1 MAVNAITQ
9 WINSKSDQSNVS
21 TNAELLKNSKMME
34 KDLTQILY
42 AIVPMVDAI
51 NETEYETYGKIN
63 ETLNK
68 IGYLVEFVAASTANA
83 LDELK
88 QEEKEQNEKIVGLL
102 SYEDQGAGAL
112 VTAEP
117 TTETKPLMI
126 SNESINALAEV
137 ITPAQDK
144 MTEAITNM
152 GNNVQQITNQTTEI
166 IKNERE
172 AKIDSLVKRTEK
184 PKELANPEKEKK
196 GGPDFSGFF
205 NGVKGM
211 LKKFLSPV
219 AWIAAFIAE
228 ILPWVLIFGAMF
240 IGFWKTASTKVKA
253 YAIGIFS
260 AILLSWRV
268 LTGKIFKD
276 VKLLLTFG
284 KKLWAGAVWLSKKLH
299 LYQHAV
305 KLKNLMLEK
314 ANIVKEWVLK
324 KAIALK
330 EFAINKA
337 MALKKW
343 TLETIHHAA
352 QMATTAK
359 ENAMN
364 TVVHGSRI
372 GAVVKEMA
380 MSVAEHVSKMAN
392 IIKDFAMAVI
402 RHAAQMATIAKEN
415 AMNTVVHGS
424 RIGAVLKEMAMSVL
438 EHTSKMFNIA
448 KDFVMSVIRHT
459 ADMARI
465 AYALACELGKFIKEM
480 IVTGLK
486 LIHAV
491 ALFIADMA
499 RVVFQIAM
507 AAMQYLLIA
516 AAIVAIV
523 ALVGLIIYGLIK
535 VISMIVPMIANV
547 ITTFLSA
554 AWNIIKDIAATL
566 VEFLVPVGKAVIDF
580 LMALNPV
587 YLVVKLITGIA
598 GAIKDFFSSDEKEA
612 EAEEPVSEEAA
623 SALGISA
630 DTYNNVEQQKMNLF
644 ESKMNAVLK
653 QIKDLSEVILLSAT
667 ATMVT
672 AKFFGVNPQNG
683 QAAPQGTS
691 MFAQTVATDGSTAS
705 KSIEKENEPIDYNK
719 VFEKMVQLLTD
730 IKDKKIEIKDEK
742 KSGLFNLF

>member
-1 MAVNAITQ
+1 MANAITQ
-9 WINSKSDQSNVS
+9 WINSKSDQSNVA
-21 TNAELLKNSKMME
+21 TNSEILKNSKMIE
-34 KDLTQILY
+34 QDLTQILY
-42 AIVPMVDAI
+42 AIVPMVEAL
-51 NETEYETYGKIN
+51 NETEYETSGRLN

-68 IGYLVEFVAASTANA
+68 IGYLVEFVAATTANSF
-83 LDELK
+83 DELK
-88 QEEKEQNEKIVGLL
+88 QEEQEQNEKIVGLL

-112 VTAEP
+112 ISAEP

-137 ITPAQDK
+137 ISPAQDK

-219 AWIAAFIAE
+219 AWITAFIAE
-228 ILPWVLIFGAMF
+228 ILPWVLIFGALF
-240 IGFWKTASTKVKA
+240 IGFWEKASAKVKA
-253 YAIGIFS
+253 YAIGIFA

-276 VKLLLTFG
+276 VKLLITFG
-284 KKLWAGAVWLSKKLH
+284 KKLWTGAVWLSKKLH
-299 LYQHAV
+299 LKEHAV

-314 ANIVKEWVLK
+314 AHIVKEWVLK

-343 TLETIHHAA
+343 TLDTIHHAA
-352 QMATTAK
+352 QMTTTAK
-359 ENAMN
+359 ENVMN
-364 TVVHGSRI
+364 TAVHS
-372 GAVVKEMA
+372 
-380 MSVAEHVSKMAN
+380 
-392 IIKDFAMAVI
+392 
-402 RHAAQMATIAKEN
+402 
-415 AMNTVVHGS
+415 S

-465 AYALACELGKFIKEM
+465 AYALACELAKFIKEL
-480 IVTGLK
+480 IVTGIK
-486 LIHAV
+486 LIQAI

-507 AAMQYLLIA
+507 TAAQYLLIA
-516 AAIVAIV
+516 AAVIAIV
-523 ALVGLIIYGLIK
+523 ALVGLIIFGLIK
-535 VISMIVPMIANV
+535 VISMIAPMIANV
-547 ITTFLSA
+547 ITSFLSA
-554 AWNIIKDIAATL
+554 AWEIIKNIAGTL
-566 VEFLVPVGKAVIDF
+566 VEFLAPVGKAVIDF

-587 YLVVKLITGIA
+587 YLIVKLITGIA
-598 GAIKDFFSSDEKEA
+598 GAIKDFFKSDEKEA

-623 SALGISA
+623 SALGITA
-630 DTYNNVEQQKMNLF
+630 DVYNNMEQQKMNLF
-644 ESKMNAVLK
+644 DSKMNAVLK
-653 QIKDLSEVILLSAT
+653 QIKDLGKVIMLSAA

-705 KSIEKENEPIDYNK
+705 ESVEKENTSNDYNNVLEQMIK
-719 VFEKMVQLLTD
+719 LLQE
-730 IKDKKIEIKDEK
+730 IRDKKIEVASEK
-742 KSGLFNLF
+742 KGGLFNLF

>member
-1 MAVNAITQ
+1 MANAITQ
-9 WINSKSDQSNVS
+9 WINSKSDQSNVA
-21 TNAELLKNSKMME
+21 TNSEILKNSKMIE
-34 KDLTQILY
+34 QDLTQILY
-42 AIVPMVDAI
+42 AIVPMVEAL
-51 NETEYETYGKIN
+51 NETEYETSGKIN

-68 IGYLVEFVAASTANA
+68 IGYLVEFVAATTANS

-112 VTAEP
+112 ISAEP

-137 ITPAQDK
+137 ISPAQDK

-184 PKELANPEKEKK
+184 PKEVAKPEKAKT

-219 AWIAAFIAE
+219 AWITAFIAE
-228 ILPWVLIFGAMF
+228 ILPWVLIFGALF
-240 IGFWKTASTKVKA
+240 IGFWETASAKVKA

-276 VKLLLTFG
+276 VKLLITFG
-284 KKLWAGAVWLSKKLH
+284 KKLWTGAAMLARTLH
-299 LYQHAV
+299 
-305 KLKNLMLEK
+305 
-314 ANIVKEWVLK
+314 
-324 KAIALK
+324 LK

-343 TLETIHHAA
+343 TLDTIHHAA

-359 ENAMN
+359 ENVMN
-364 TVVHGSRI
+364 TAVHS
-372 GAVVKEMA
+372 
-380 MSVAEHVSKMAN
+380 
-392 IIKDFAMAVI
+392 
-402 RHAAQMATIAKEN
+402 
-415 AMNTVVHGS
+415 S

-465 AYALACELGKFIKEM
+465 AYALACEVAKFIKEM
-480 IVTGLK
+480 IVSGIK
-486 LIHAV
+486 LIQAI

-507 AAMQYLLIA
+507 TAAQYLLIA
-516 AAIVAIV
+516 AAVIAII
-523 ALVGLIIYGLIK
+523 ALVGLIIFGLIK
-535 VISMIVPMIANV
+535 VIGLIAPMIANV
-547 ITTFLSA
+547 ITSFLSA
-554 AWNIIKDIAATL
+554 AWEIIKNIAGTL
-566 VEFLVPVGKAVIDF
+566 VEFLAPVGKAVIDF
-580 LMALNPV
+580 LLALNPV
-587 YLVVKLITGIA
+587 YLIVKLITGIA
-598 GAIKDFFSSDEKEA
+598 GAIKDFFKSDKKEA

-623 SALGISA
+623 SALGVTA
-630 DTYNNVEQQKMNLF
+630 DAYNNMEQQKMNLF
-644 ESKMNAVLK
+644 DSKMNAVLK
-653 QIKDLSEVILLSAT
+653 QIKDLGKVIMLSAA

-705 KSIEKENEPIDYNK
+705 ESVEKENAPIDYNK
-719 VFEKMVQLLTD
+719 VFEQMIKLLGE
-730 IKDKKIEIKDEK
+730 IRDKKIEVASEK
-742 KSGLFNLF
+742 KGGLFNLF

>member
-1 MAVNAITQ
+1 MANAITQ
-9 WINSKSDQSNVS
+9 WINSKSDQSNVA
-21 TNAELLKNSKMME
+21 TNSEILKNSKMIE
-34 KDLTQILY
+34 QDLTQILY

-51 NETEYETYGKIN
+51 NETEYETSGKIN

-68 IGYLVEFVAASTANA
+68 IGYLVEFVAATTANS

-88 QEEKEQNEKIVGLL
+88 QEEQEQNEKIVGLL
-102 SYEDQGAGAL
+102 SYEDQGARAL

-172 AKIDSLVKRTEK
+172 SKIDSLVKRSEK
-184 PKELANPEKEKK
+184 PKEVAKPEKAKA

-253 YAIGIFS
+253 YAIGIFA

-284 KKLWAGAVWLSKKLH
+284 KKLWTVAAMLVRTLH
-299 LYQHAV
+299 
-305 KLKNLMLEK
+305 
-314 ANIVKEWVLK
+314 
-324 KAIALK
+324 LK

-343 TLETIHHAA
+343 TLDTIHHAA

-359 ENAMN
+359 ENVMN
-364 TVVHGSRI
+364 TAVHS
-372 GAVVKEMA
+372 
-380 MSVAEHVSKMAN
+380 
-392 IIKDFAMAVI
+392 
-402 RHAAQMATIAKEN
+402 
-415 AMNTVVHGS
+415 S

-465 AYALACELGKFIKEM
+465 AYALACELAKFIKDM
-480 IVTGLK
+480 FVTGFK
-486 LIHAV
+486 LVKAI

-507 AAMQYLLIA
+507 TAAQYLLIA
-516 AAIVAIV
+516 AAVIAIV
-523 ALVGLIIYGLIK
+523 ALVGLIIFGLIK

-547 ITTFLSA
+547 ITSFLSA
-554 AWNIIKDIAATL
+554 AWEIIKNIAGTL
-566 VEFLVPVGKAVIDF
+566 VEFLAPVGKAVIDF
-580 LMALNPV
+580 LLALNPV
-587 YLVVKLITGIA
+587 YLIVKLITGIA
-598 GAIKDFFSSDEKEA
+598 GAIKDFFSSDEKEV

-623 SALGISA
+623 SALGITA
-630 DTYNNVEQQKMNLF
+630 DVYNNMEQQKMNLF
-644 ESKMNAVLK
+644 DSKMNAVLK
-653 QIKDLSEVILLSAT
+653 QIKDLGKVIMLSAA

-705 KSIEKENEPIDYNK
+705 ESVEKENTSNDYNNVLEQMIK
-719 VFEKMVQLLTD
+719 LLQE
-730 IKDKKIEIKDEK
+730 IRDKKIEVASEK
-742 KSGLFNLF
+742 KGGLFNLF

>member
-1 MAVNAITQ
+1 MANAITQ
-9 WINSKSDQSNVS
+9 WINSKSDQSNVA
-21 TNAELLKNSKMME
+21 TNSEILKNSKMIE
-34 KDLTQILY
+34 QDLTKILY
-42 AIVPMVDAI
+42 AIVPMVEAL
-51 NETEYETYGKIN
+51 NETEYETSGRLN

-219 AWIAAFIAE
+219 AWITAFIAE

-253 YAIGIFS
+253 YAIGIFTS
-260 AILLSWRV
+260 ILLSWRV

-276 VKLLLTFG
+276 VKLLITFG
-284 KKLWAGAVWLSKKLH
+284 KKLWTGAAMLARTLH
-299 LYQHAV
+299 L
-305 KLKNLMLEK
+305 
-314 ANIVKEWVLK
+314 KEY
-324 KAIALK
+324 A
-330 EFAINKA
+330 FNKA
-337 MALKKW
+337 MILKKW
-343 TLETIHHAA
+343 TLDTIHHAA

-359 ENAMN
+359 ENVMN
-364 TVVHGSRI
+364 TAVHSSRI
-372 GAVVKEMA
+372 GAVLKEMA
-380 MSVAEHVSKMAN
+380 MTVAEHVSKMAN
-392 IIKDFAMAVI
+392 IIKDFAMA
-402 RHAAQMATIAKEN
+402 
-415 AMNTVVHGS
+415 
-424 RIGAVLKEMAMSVL
+424 
-438 EHTSKMFNIA
+438 
-448 KDFVMSVIRHT
+448 VIRHT

-465 AYALACELGKFIKEM
+465 AYALACELGKFIKEL

-486 LIHAV
+486 MIHAI

-507 AAMQYLLIA
+507 TAMQYLLIA
-516 AAIVAIV
+516 AAVVAIV

-535 VISMIVPMIANV
+535 VISMIAPMIADL

-554 AWNIIKDIAATL
+554 AWEIIKNIAGTL
-566 VEFLVPVGKAVIDF
+566 VEFLAPVGKAVIDF
-580 LMALNPV
+580 LLALNPV
-587 YLVVKLITGIA
+587 YLIVKLITGIA
-598 GAIKDFFSSDEKEA
+598 GAIKDFFKSDEKEA

-630 DTYNNVEQQKMNLF
+630 DAYNNMEQQKMNLF

-653 QIKDLSEVILLSAT
+653 QIKDLGKVIMLSTA

-705 KSIEKENEPIDYNK
+705 ESVEKENTSNDYNNVLEQMIK
-719 VFEKMVQLLTD
+719 LLQE
-730 IKDKKIEIKDEK
+730 IRDKKIEVASEK
-742 KSGLFNLF
+742 KGGLFNLF

>member
-1 MAVNAITQ
+1 MANAITQ
-9 WINSKSDQSNVS
+9 WINSKSDQSNVA
-21 TNAELLKNSKMME
+21 TNSEILKNSKMIE
-34 KDLTQILY
+34 QDLTQILY
-42 AIVPMVDAI
+42 AIVPMVEAL
-51 NETEYETYGKIN
+51 NETEYETSGKIN

-68 IGYLVEFVAASTANA
+68 IGYLVEFVAATTANS

-126 SNESINALAEV
+126 SNDSINALAEV

-172 AKIDSLVKRTEK
+172 AKIDSLVKRSEK
-184 PKELANPEKEKK
+184 PKEVAKPEKAKA

-219 AWIAAFIAE
+219 AWIAAFITE

-253 YAIGIFS
+253 YAIGIFA

-276 VKLLLTFG
+276 VKLLLKFG
-284 KKLWAGAVWLSKKLH
+284 KKLWTGAAMLARTLH
-299 LYQHAV
+299 
-305 KLKNLMLEK
+305 
-314 ANIVKEWVLK
+314 
-324 KAIALK
+324 LK

-343 TLETIHHAA
+343 TLDTIHHAA

-372 GAVVKEMA
+372 GAVVKEIA
-380 MSVAEHVSKMAN
+380 MTVAEHVMKLAN
-392 IIKDFAMAVI
+392 IVKEFA
-402 RHAAQMATIAKEN
+402 
-415 AMNTVVHGS
+415 
-424 RIGAVLKEMAMSVL
+424 
-438 EHTSKMFNIA
+438 
-448 KDFVMSVIRHT
+448 MSVIRHV

-465 AYALACELGKFIKEM
+465 AYGLACELGKFIKEM

-486 LIHAV
+486 MIHAV

-507 AAMQYLLIA
+507 AAMQYLLLA
-516 AAIVAIV
+516 AAVIAIV

-535 VISMIVPMIANV
+535 VIGLIVPMIANV
-547 ITTFLSA
+547 ITSFLSA
-554 AWNIIKDIAATL
+554 AWEIIKNIAGTL
-566 VEFLVPVGKAVIDF
+566 VEFLAPVGKAVIDF

-587 YLVVKLITGIA
+587 YLIIKLITGIA
-598 GAIKDFFSSDEKEA
+598 GAIKDFFKSDEKEV

-623 SALGISA
+623 SALGVTA
-630 DTYNNVEQQKMNLF
+630 DAYNNMEQQKMNLF
-644 ESKMNAVLK
+644 DSKMNAVLK
-653 QIKDLSEVILLSAT
+653 QIKDLGKVIMLSAA

-705 KSIEKENEPIDYNK
+705 ESVEKENTSNDYNNVLEQMIK
-719 VFEKMVQLLTD
+719 LLQE
-730 IKDKKIEIKDEK
+730 IRDKKIEVASEK
-742 KSGLFNLF
+742 KGGLFNIF

>member
-1 MAVNAITQ
+1 MANAITQ
-9 WINSKSDQSNVS
+9 WINSKSDQSNVA
-21 TNAELLKNSKMME
+21 TNSEILKNSKMIE
-34 KDLTQILY
+34 QDLTQILY
-42 AIVPMVDAI
+42 AIVPMVEAL
-51 NETEYETYGKIN
+51 NETEYETSGKIN

-68 IGYLVEFVAASTANA
+68 IGYLVEFVAASTSNA

-88 QEEKEQNEKIVGLL
+88 QEEQEQNEKIVGLL

-112 VTAEP
+112 ISAEP

-137 ITPAQDK
+137 ISPAQDK

-184 PKELANPEKEKK
+184 PKEVAKPEKAKA

-219 AWIAAFIAE
+219 AWIAAFITE

-253 YAIGIFS
+253 YAIGIFA

-284 KKLWAGAVWLSKKLH
+284 KKLWTGAVWLSKKLH
-299 LYQHAV
+299 LKEHA
-305 KLKNLMLEK
+305 
-314 ANIVKEWVLK
+314 
-324 KAIALK
+324 
-330 EFAINKA
+330 FNKA

-343 TLETIHHAA
+343 TLDTIHHAA
-352 QMATTAK
+352 QMTTTAK
-359 ENAMN
+359 ENVMN
-364 TVVHGSRI
+364 TAVHGSRI

-380 MSVAEHVSKMAN
+380 MTVAEHVMKLAN
-392 IIKDFAMAVI
+392 IVKEFA
-402 RHAAQMATIAKEN
+402 
-415 AMNTVVHGS
+415 
-424 RIGAVLKEMAMSVL
+424 
-438 EHTSKMFNIA
+438 
-448 KDFVMSVIRHT
+448 MSVIRHV

-465 AYALACELGKFIKEM
+465 AYGLACELGKFIKEM

-486 LIHAV
+486 MIHAV

-507 AAMQYLLIA
+507 AAMQYLLMA
-516 AAIVAIV
+516 AAVIAIV
-523 ALVGLIIYGLIK
+523 ALVGLIIFGLIK
-535 VISMIVPMIANV
+535 VIGLIVPMIANV
-547 ITTFLSA
+547 ITSFLSA
-554 AWNIIKDIAATL
+554 AWEIIKNIAGTL
-566 VEFLVPVGKAVIDF
+566 VEFLAPVGKAVIDF
-580 LMALNPV
+580 LLALNPV
-587 YLVVKLITGIA
+587 YLIVKLITGIA
-598 GAIKDFFSSDEKEA
+598 GAIKDFFRSDKKEV

-623 SALGISA
+623 SALGVSA
-630 DTYNNVEQQKMNLF
+630 AAYNNMEQQKMNLF
-644 ESKMNAVLK
+644 DSKMNAVLK
-653 QIKDLSEVILLSAT
+653 QIKDLGKVIMLSAA

-705 KSIEKENEPIDYNK
+705 ESVEKENTSNDYNNVLEQMIK
-719 VFEKMVQLLTD
+719 LLQE
-730 IKDKKIEIKDEK
+730 IRDKKVEVASEK
-742 KSGLFNLF
+742 KGGLFNIF

>member
-1 MAVNAITQ
+1 MANAITQ
-9 WINSKSDQSNVS
+9 WINSKSDQSNVA
-21 TNAELLKNSKMME
+21 TNSEILKNSKMIE
-34 KDLTQILY
+34 QDLTQILY
-42 AIVPMVDAI
+42 AIVPMVEAL
-51 NETEYETYGKIN
+51 NETEYETSGRLN

-68 IGYLVEFVAASTANA
+68 IGYLVEFVAASTANS

-88 QEEKEQNEKIVGLL
+88 QEEQEQNEKIVGLL

-172 AKIDSLVKRTEK
+172 AKIDSLIKRTEK
-184 PKELANPEKEKK
+184 PKEVAKPEKAKA

-219 AWIAAFIAE
+219 AWITAFITE

-253 YAIGIFS
+253 YAIGIFA
-260 AILLSWRV
+260 AILLAWRV

-276 VKLLLTFG
+276 VKLLITFG
-284 KKLWAGAVWLSKKLH
+284 KKLWKGAVWLSKKLH
-299 LYQHAV
+299 LKEHAV

-314 ANIVKEWVLK
+314 AHIVKEWVLK

-343 TLETIHHAA
+343 TLDTIHHAA

-359 ENAMN
+359 ENVMN
-364 TVVHGSRI
+364 TAVHS
-372 GAVVKEMA
+372 
-380 MSVAEHVSKMAN
+380 
-392 IIKDFAMAVI
+392 
-402 RHAAQMATIAKEN
+402 
-415 AMNTVVHGS
+415 S

-465 AYALACELGKFIKEM
+465 AYALACELAKFIKEL
-480 IVTGLK
+480 IVTGIK
-486 LIHAV
+486 LIQAI

-507 AAMQYLLIA
+507 TAMQYLLIA
-516 AAIVAIV
+516 AAVIAIV

-535 VISMIVPMIANV
+535 VISMIAPMIADL

-554 AWNIIKDIAATL
+554 AWEIIKNIAGTL
-566 VEFLVPVGKAVIDF
+566 VEFLAPVGKAVIDF

-587 YLVVKLITGIA
+587 YLIIKLITGIA
-598 GAIKDFFSSDEKEA
+598 GAIKDFFKSDKKEA

-623 SALGISA
+623 SALGITA
-630 DTYNNVEQQKMNLF
+630 DVYNNIEQQKMNLF
-644 ESKMNAVLK
+644 DSKMNAVLK
-653 QIKDLSEVILLSAT
+653 QIKDLGKVIMLSAA

-705 KSIEKENEPIDYNK
+705 ESVEKENTSNDYNNVLEQMIK
-719 VFEKMVQLLTD
+719 LLQE
-730 IKDKKIEIKDEK
+730 IRDKKIEVASEK
-742 KSGLFNLF
+742 KGGLFNIF

>member
-1 MAVNAITQ
+1 MANAITQ
-9 WINSKSDQSNVS
+9 WINSKSDQSNVA
-21 TNAELLKNSKMME
+21 TNSEILKNSKMIE
-34 KDLTQILY
+34 QDLTQILY
-42 AIVPMVDAI
+42 AIVPMVETL
-51 NETEYETYGKIN
+51 NETEYETSGKIN

-126 SNESINALAEV
+126 SNDSINALAEV

-172 AKIDSLVKRTEK
+172 AKIDSLVKRSEK
-184 PKELANPEKEKK
+184 PKEVAKPEKTKA

-219 AWIAAFIAE
+219 AWIAAFITE

-253 YAIGIFS
+253 YAIGIFA

-276 VKLLLTFG
+276 VKLLLKFG
-284 KKLWAGAVWLSKKLH
+284 KKLWTGAAMLARTLH
-299 LYQHAV
+299 
-305 KLKNLMLEK
+305 
-314 ANIVKEWVLK
+314 
-324 KAIALK
+324 LK

-343 TLETIHHAA
+343 TLDTIHHAA

-359 ENAMN
+359 ENVMN
-364 TVVHGSRI
+364 TAVHS
-372 GAVVKEMA
+372 
-380 MSVAEHVSKMAN
+380 
-392 IIKDFAMAVI
+392 
-402 RHAAQMATIAKEN
+402 
-415 AMNTVVHGS
+415 S

-465 AYALACELGKFIKEM
+465 AYALACELAKFIKDM
-480 IVTGLK
+480 FVTGFK
-486 LIHAV
+486 LIKAI

-499 RVVFQIAM
+499 RIVFQIVMTHA
-507 AAMQYLLIA
+507 QYLLIA
-516 AAIVAIV
+516 AAVIAIV
-523 ALVGLIIYGLIK
+523 ALVGLIIFGLIK
-535 VISMIVPMIANV
+535 VIGLIVPMIANV
-547 ITTFLSA
+547 ITSFLSA
-554 AWNIIKDIAATL
+554 AWEIIKNIAGTL
-566 VEFLVPVGKAVIDF
+566 VEFLAPVGKAVIDF

-587 YLVVKLITGIA
+587 YLIVKLITGIA
-598 GAIKDFFSSDEKEA
+598 GAIKDFFKSDEKEV

-623 SALGISA
+623 SALGITA
-630 DTYNNVEQQKMNLF
+630 DVYNNMEQQKMNLF

-653 QIKDLSEVILLSAT
+653 QIKDLGKVIMLSAA

-705 KSIEKENEPIDYNK
+705 ESVEKENAPNDYNN
-719 VFEKMVQLLTD
+719 VLEQMVKLLGE
-730 IKDKKIEIKDEK
+730 IRDKKIEVASEK
-742 KSGLFNLF
+742 KGGLFNLF

>member
-1 MAVNAITQ
+1 MANAITQ
-9 WINSKSDQSNVS
+9 WINSKSDQSNVA
-21 TNAELLKNSKMME
+21 TNSEILKNSKMIE
-34 KDLTQILY
+34 QDLTQILY
-42 AIVPMVDAI
+42 AIVPMVEAL
-51 NETEYETYGKIN
+51 NETEYETSGKIN

-68 IGYLVEFVAASTANA
+68 IGYLVEFVAATTANS

-88 QEEKEQNEKIVGLL
+88 QEEQEQNEKIVGLL

-126 SNESINALAEV
+126 SNDSINALAEV

-172 AKIDSLVKRTEK
+172 AKIDSLVKRSEK
-184 PKELANPEKEKK
+184 PKEVAKPEKAKA

-219 AWIAAFIAE
+219 AWIAAFITE

-276 VKLLLTFG
+276 VKLLITFG
-284 KKLWAGAVWLSKKLH
+284 KKLWKGAVLLSKKLH
-299 LYQHAV
+299 LKEHAV

-314 ANIVKEWVLK
+314 AHIVKEWVLK

-343 TLETIHHAA
+343 TLDTIHHAA
-352 QMATTAK
+352 QMTTTAK
-359 ENAMN
+359 ENVMN
-364 TVVHGSRI
+364 TAVHS
-372 GAVVKEMA
+372 
-380 MSVAEHVSKMAN
+380 
-392 IIKDFAMAVI
+392 
-402 RHAAQMATIAKEN
+402 
-415 AMNTVVHGS
+415 S

-465 AYALACELGKFIKEM
+465 AYALACELAKFIKEL
-480 IVTGLK
+480 IVTGIK
-486 LIHAV
+486 LIQAI

-507 AAMQYLLIA
+507 TAAQYLLIA
-516 AAIVAIV
+516 AAVIAIV
-523 ALVGLIIYGLIK
+523 ALVGLIIFGLIK
-535 VISMIVPMIANV
+535 VISMIAPMIANV
-547 ITTFLSA
+547 ITSFLSA
-554 AWNIIKDIAATL
+554 AWEIIKNIAGTL
-566 VEFLVPVGKAVIDF
+566 VEFLAPVGKAVIDF

-587 YLVVKLITGIA
+587 YLIIKLITGIA
-598 GAIKDFFSSDEKEA
+598 GAIKDFFKSDEKEV

-623 SALGISA
+623 SALGVTA
-630 DTYNNVEQQKMNLF
+630 DAYNNMEQQKMNLF

-653 QIKDLSEVILLSAT
+653 QIKDLGKVIMLSAA

-705 KSIEKENEPIDYNK
+705 ESVEKENAPIDYNK
-719 VFEKMVQLLTD
+719 VFEQMVKLLGE
-730 IKDKKIEIKDEK
+730 IRDKKIEVASEK
-742 KSGLFNLF
+742 KGGLFNLF

>member
-1 MAVNAITQ
+1 MANAITQ
-9 WINSKSDQSNVS
+9 WINSKSDQSNVA
-21 TNAELLKNSKMME
+21 TNSEILKNSKMIE
-34 KDLTQILY
+34 QDLTQILY
-42 AIVPMVDAI
+42 AIVPMVEAL
-51 NETEYETYGKIN
+51 NETEYETSGKIN

-68 IGYLVEFVAASTANA
+68 IGYLVEFVAATTANS

-88 QEEKEQNEKIVGLL
+88 QEEQEQNEKIVGLL
-102 SYEDQGAGAL
+102 SYEDQGVGAL

-137 ITPAQDK
+137 ISPAQDK

-172 AKIDSLVKRTEK
+172 SKIDSLVKRTEK
-184 PKELANPEKEKK
+184 PKEVAKPEKAKA

-211 LKKFLSPV
+211 LKKFLSPI
-219 AWIAAFIAE
+219 AWITAFIAE

-240 IGFWKTASTKVKA
+240 IGFWETASAKVKA

-284 KKLWAGAVWLSKKLH
+284 KKLWTGAAMLARTLH
-299 LYQHAV
+299 
-305 KLKNLMLEK
+305 
-314 ANIVKEWVLK
+314 
-324 KAIALK
+324 LK

-343 TLETIHHAA
+343 TLDTIHHAA

-359 ENAMN
+359 ENVMN
-364 TVVHGSRI
+364 TAVHS
-372 GAVVKEMA
+372 
-380 MSVAEHVSKMAN
+380 
-392 IIKDFAMAVI
+392 
-402 RHAAQMATIAKEN
+402 
-415 AMNTVVHGS
+415 S

-465 AYALACELGKFIKEM
+465 AYALACELAKFIKEL
-480 IVTGLK
+480 IVTGIK
-486 LIHAV
+486 LIQAI

-507 AAMQYLLIA
+507 TAAQYLLIA
-516 AAIVAIV
+516 AAVIAIV
-523 ALVGLIIYGLIK
+523 ALVGLIIFGLIK
-535 VISMIVPMIANV
+535 VISMIAPMIANV
-547 ITTFLSA
+547 ITSFLSA
-554 AWNIIKDIAATL
+554 AWEIIKNIAGTL
-566 VEFLVPVGKAVIDF
+566 VEFLAPVGKAVIDF

-587 YLVVKLITGIA
+587 YLIIKLITGIA
-598 GAIKDFFSSDEKEA
+598 GAIKDFFKSDEKEA

-623 SALGISA
+623 SALGITA
-630 DTYNNVEQQKMNLF
+630 DVYNNMEQQKMNLF
-644 ESKMNAVLK
+644 DSKMNAVLK
-653 QIKDLSEVILLSAT
+653 QIKDLGKVIMLSAA

-705 KSIEKENEPIDYNK
+705 ESVEKENAPVDYNK
-719 VFEKMVQLLTD
+719 VFEQMIKLLGE
-730 IKDKKIEIKDEK
+730 IRDKKIEVASEK
-742 KSGLFNLF
+742 KGGLFNLF

>member
-1 MAVNAITQ
+1 MANAITQ
-9 WINSKSDQSNVS
+9 WINSKSDQSNVA
-21 TNAELLKNSKMME
+21 TNSEILKNSKMIE
-34 KDLTQILY
+34 QDLTQILY
-42 AIVPMVDAI
+42 AIVPMVEAL
-51 NETEYETYGKIN
+51 NETEYETSGKIN

-68 IGYLVEFVAASTANA
+68 IGYLVEFVAASTANS

-88 QEEKEQNEKIVGLL
+88 QEEQEQNEKIVGLL

-184 PKELANPEKEKK
+184 PKEVAKPEKAKA

-253 YAIGIFS
+253 YAIGIFA
-260 AILLSWRV
+260 AILLAWRV

-276 VKLLLTFG
+276 VKLLITFG
-284 KKLWAGAVWLSKKLH
+284 KKLWTGAAMLARTLH
-299 LYQHAV
+299 
-305 KLKNLMLEK
+305 
-314 ANIVKEWVLK
+314 
-324 KAIALK
+324 LK

-343 TLETIHHAA
+343 TLDTIHHAA

-359 ENAMN
+359 ENVMN
-364 TVVHGSRI
+364 TAVHS
-372 GAVVKEMA
+372 
-380 MSVAEHVSKMAN
+380 
-392 IIKDFAMAVI
+392 
-402 RHAAQMATIAKEN
+402 
-415 AMNTVVHGS
+415 S

-465 AYALACELGKFIKEM
+465 AYALACELAKFIKDM
-480 IVTGLK
+480 IVTGIK
-486 LIHAV
+486 LIQAI

-507 AAMQYLLIA
+507 TAAQYLLIA
-516 AAIVAIV
+516 AAVIAIV

-535 VISMIVPMIANV
+535 VISMIVPMIADL

-554 AWNIIKDIAATL
+554 AWEIIKNIAGTL
-566 VEFLVPVGKAVIDF
+566 VEFLAPVGKAVIDF

-587 YLVVKLITGIA
+587 YLIIKLITGIA
-598 GAIKDFFSSDEKEA
+598 GAIKDFFKSDEKEA

-623 SALGISA
+623 SALGITA
-630 DTYNNVEQQKMNLF
+630 DVYNNMEQQKMNLF
-644 ESKMNAVLK
+644 DSKMNAVLK
-653 QIKDLSEVILLSAT
+653 QIKDLGKVIMLSAA

-705 KSIEKENEPIDYNK
+705 ESVEKENTSNDYNNVLEQMIK
-719 VFEKMVQLLTD
+719 LLQE
-730 IKDKKIEIKDEK
+730 IRDKKVEVDTK
-742 KSGLFNLF
+742 KKKEFFNIF

>member
-1 MAVNAITQ
+1 MANAITQ
-9 WINSKSDQSNVS
+9 WINSKSDQSNVA
-21 TNAELLKNSKMME
+21 TNSEILKNSKMIE
-34 KDLTQILY
+34 QDLTQILY
-42 AIVPMVDAI
+42 AIVPMVEAL
-51 NETEYETYGKIN
+51 NETEYETSGKIN

-68 IGYLVEFVAASTANA
+68 IGYLVEFVAATTANS

-88 QEEKEQNEKIVGLL
+88 QEEQEQNEKIVGLL

-137 ITPAQDK
+137 ISPAQDK

-172 AKIDSLVKRTEK
+172 AKIDSLVKATEK
-184 PKELANPEKEKK
+184 PKEIVKPEKAKT

-211 LKKFLSPV
+211 LKKFLSPI
-219 AWIAAFIAE
+219 AWITAFIAE

-253 YAIGIFS
+253 YAIGIFA

-284 KKLWAGAVWLSKKLH
+284 KKLWTGAVWLSKKLH
-299 LYQHAV
+299 LKEHAV

-314 ANIVKEWVLK
+314 AHIVKEWVLK

-343 TLETIHHAA
+343 TLDTIHHAA
-352 QMATTAK
+352 QMTTTAK
-359 ENAMN
+359 ENVMN
-364 TVVHGSRI
+364 TAVHS
-372 GAVVKEMA
+372 
-380 MSVAEHVSKMAN
+380 
-392 IIKDFAMAVI
+392 
-402 RHAAQMATIAKEN
+402 
-415 AMNTVVHGS
+415 S

-465 AYALACELGKFIKEM
+465 AYALACELAKFIKEL
-480 IVTGLK
+480 IVTGIK
-486 LIHAV
+486 LIQAI

-507 AAMQYLLIA
+507 TAAQYLLIA
-516 AAIVAIV
+516 AAVIAIV

-535 VISMIVPMIANV
+535 VISMIAPMIADL

-554 AWNIIKDIAATL
+554 AWEIIKNIAGTL
-566 VEFLVPVGKAVIDF
+566 VEFLAPVGKAVIDF
-580 LMALNPV
+580 LLALNPV
-587 YLVVKLITGIA
+587 YLIVKLITGIA
-598 GAIKDFFSSDEKEA
+598 GAIKDFFKSDEKEA

-623 SALGISA
+623 SALGITA
-630 DTYNNVEQQKMNLF
+630 DIYNNMEQQKMNLF
-644 ESKMNAVLK
+644 DSKMNAVLK
-653 QIKDLSEVILLSAT
+653 QIKDLGKVIMLSAA

-705 KSIEKENEPIDYNK
+705 ESVEKENTSNDYNNVLEQMIK
-719 VFEKMVQLLTD
+719 LLQE
-730 IKDKKIEIKDEK
+730 IRDKKIEVASEK
-742 KSGLFNLF
+742 KSGLFNIF

>member
-1 MAVNAITQ
+1 MANAITQ
-9 WINSKSDQSNVS
+9 WINSKSDQSNVA
-21 TNAELLKNSKMME
+21 TNSEILKNSKMIE
-34 KDLTQILY
+34 QDLTQILY
-42 AIVPMVDAI
+42 AIVPMVEAL
-51 NETEYETYGKIN
+51 NETEYETSGRLN

-68 IGYLVEFVAASTANA
+68 IGYLVEFVAASTANS

-88 QEEKEQNEKIVGLL
+88 QEEQEQNEKIVGLL

-172 AKIDSLVKRTEK
+172 AKIDSLIKRTEK
-184 PKELANPEKEKK
+184 PKEVAKPEKAKA

-253 YAIGIFS
+253 YAIGIFA
-260 AILLSWRV
+260 AILLAWRV

-276 VKLLLTFG
+276 VKLLITFG
-284 KKLWAGAVWLSKKLH
+284 KKLWTGAAMLARTLH
-299 LYQHAV
+299 
-305 KLKNLMLEK
+305 
-314 ANIVKEWVLK
+314 
-324 KAIALK
+324 LK

-343 TLETIHHAA
+343 TLDTIHHAA

-359 ENAMN
+359 ENVMN
-364 TVVHGSRI
+364 TAVHS
-372 GAVVKEMA
+372 
-380 MSVAEHVSKMAN
+380 
-392 IIKDFAMAVI
+392 
-402 RHAAQMATIAKEN
+402 
-415 AMNTVVHGS
+415 S

-465 AYALACELGKFIKEM
+465 AYALACELAKFIKDM
-480 IVTGLK
+480 IVTGIK
-486 LIHAV
+486 LIQAI

-507 AAMQYLLIA
+507 TAAQYLLIA
-516 AAIVAIV
+516 AAVIAIV

-535 VISMIVPMIANV
+535 VISMIVPMIADL

-554 AWNIIKDIAATL
+554 AWEIIKNIAGTL
-566 VEFLVPVGKAVIDF
+566 VEFLAPVGKAVIDF

-587 YLVVKLITGIA
+587 YLIIKLITGIA
-598 GAIKDFFSSDEKEA
+598 GAIKDFFKSDEKEA

-623 SALGISA
+623 SALGITA
-630 DTYNNVEQQKMNLF
+630 DVYNNIEQQKMNLF
-644 ESKMNAVLK
+644 DSKMNAVLK
-653 QIKDLSEVILLSAT
+653 QIKDLGKVIMLSAA

-705 KSIEKENEPIDYNK
+705 ESVEKENTSNDYNNVLEQMIK
-719 VFEKMVQLLTD
+719 LLQE
-730 IKDKKIEIKDEK
+730 IRDKKVEVDTK
-742 KSGLFNLF
+742 KKKEFFNIF

>member
-1 MAVNAITQ
+1 MANAITQ
-9 WINSKSDQSNVS
+9 WINSKSDQSNVA
-21 TNAELLKNSKMME
+21 TNSEILKNSKMIE
-34 KDLTQILY
+34 QDLTQILY
-42 AIVPMVDAI
+42 AIVPMVEAL
-51 NETEYETYGKIN
+51 NETEYETSGKIN

-126 SNESINALAEV
+126 SNDSINALAEV

-172 AKIDSLVKRTEK
+172 AKIDSLVKRSEK
-184 PKELANPEKEKK
+184 PKEVAKPEKAKA

-219 AWIAAFIAE
+219 AWIAAFITE

-253 YAIGIFS
+253 YAIGIFA

-276 VKLLLTFG
+276 VKLLLKFG
-284 KKLWAGAVWLSKKLH
+284 KKLWTGAAMLARTLH
-299 LYQHAV
+299 LKEHA
-305 KLKNLMLEK
+305 
-314 ANIVKEWVLK
+314 
-324 KAIALK
+324 
-330 EFAINKA
+330 FNKA
-337 MALKKW
+337 MTLKKW
-343 TLETIHHAA
+343 TLDTIHHAA
-352 QMATTAK
+352 RMFTTTK
-359 ENAMN
+359 ENVMN
-364 TVVHGSRI
+364 TAVHSSRI

-380 MSVAEHVSKMAN
+380 MTVAEHVMKLAN
-392 IIKDFAMAVI
+392 IIKEFA
-402 RHAAQMATIAKEN
+402 
-415 AMNTVVHGS
+415 
-424 RIGAVLKEMAMSVL
+424 
-438 EHTSKMFNIA
+438 
-448 KDFVMSVIRHT
+448 MSVIRHV

-465 AYALACELGKFIKEM
+465 AYGLACELGKFIKEM

-486 LIHAV
+486 MIHAV

-499 RVVFQIAM
+499 RIVFQIAM
-507 AAMQYLLIA
+507 TAAQYLLIA
-516 AAIVAIV
+516 AAVIAIV

-535 VISMIVPMIANV
+535 VIGLIVPMIVNV
-547 ITTFLSA
+547 ITSFLSA
-554 AWNIIKDIAATL
+554 AWEIIKNIAGTL
-566 VEFLVPVGKAVIDF
+566 VEFLAPVGKAVIDF

-587 YLVVKLITGIA
+587 YLIIKLITGIA
-598 GAIKDFFSSDEKEA
+598 GAIKDFFKSNEKEI

-623 SALGISA
+623 SALGVTA
-630 DTYNNVEQQKMNLF
+630 DTYNNMEQQKMNLF

-653 QIKDLSEVILLSAT
+653 QIKDLGKVIMLSAA

-705 KSIEKENEPIDYNK
+705 ESVEKENTSNDYNNVLEQMIK
-719 VFEKMVQLLTD
+719 LLQE
-730 IKDKKIEIKDEK
+730 IRDKKIEVASEK
-742 KSGLFNLF
+742 KGGLFNLF

>member
-1 MAVNAITQ
+1 MANAITQ

-42 AIVPMVDAI
+42 AIVPMVEAL
-51 NETEYETYGKIN
+51 NETEYETSGKIN

-68 IGYLVEFVAASTANA
+68 IGYLVEFVAATTANS

-88 QEEKEQNEKIVGLL
+88 QEEQEQNEKIVGLL
-102 SYEDQGAGAL
+102 SYEDQGAKAL

-137 ITPAQDK
+137 ISPAQDK

-184 PKELANPEKEKK
+184 PKEVAKPEKAKT

-219 AWIAAFIAE
+219 AWITAFIAE

-284 KKLWAGAVWLSKKLH
+284 KKLWKGAVWLSNKLH
-299 LYQHAV
+299 
-305 KLKNLMLEK
+305 
-314 ANIVKEWVLK
+314 
-324 KAIALK
+324 LK

-343 TLETIHHAA
+343 TLDTIHHAA

-359 ENAMN
+359 ENVMN
-364 TVVHGSRI
+364 TAVHS
-372 GAVVKEMA
+372 
-380 MSVAEHVSKMAN
+380 
-392 IIKDFAMAVI
+392 
-402 RHAAQMATIAKEN
+402 
-415 AMNTVVHGS
+415 S

-465 AYALACELGKFIKEM
+465 AYALACELAKFIKEL
-480 IVTGLK
+480 IVTGIK
-486 LIHAV
+486 LIQAI

-507 AAMQYLLIA
+507 TAMQYLLIA
-516 AAIVAIV
+516 AAVIAIV
-523 ALVGLIIYGLIK
+523 ALVGLIIFGLIK
-535 VISMIVPMIANV
+535 VISMIAPMIANV
-547 ITTFLSA
+547 ITSFLSA
-554 AWNIIKDIAATL
+554 AWEIIKNIAGTL
-566 VEFLVPVGKAVIDF
+566 VEFLAPVGKAVIDF

-587 YLVVKLITGIA
+587 YLIIKLITGIA
-598 GAIKDFFSSDEKEA
+598 GAIKDFFKSDEKEA

-630 DTYNNVEQQKMNLF
+630 DVYNNMEQQKMNLF
-644 ESKMNAVLK
+644 DSKMNAVLK
-653 QIKDLSEVILLSAT
+653 QIKDLGKVIMLSAA

-705 KSIEKENEPIDYNK
+705 ESVEKENTSNDYNNVLEQMIK
-719 VFEKMVQLLTD
+719 LLQE
-730 IKDKKIEIKDEK
+730 IRDKKIEVASEK
-742 KSGLFNLF
+742 KGGLFNIF

>member
-1 MAVNAITQ
+1 MANAITQ
-9 WINSKSDQSNVS
+9 WINSKSDQSNVA
-21 TNAELLKNSKMME
+21 TNSEILKNSKMIE
-34 KDLTQILY
+34 QDLTQILY
-42 AIVPMVDAI
+42 AIVPMVEEL
-51 NETEYETYGKIN
+51 NETEYETSGRLN

-68 IGYLVEFVAASTANA
+68 IGYLVEFVAASTANS

-88 QEEKEQNEKIVGLL
+88 QEEQEQNEKIVGLL

-184 PKELANPEKEKK
+184 PKEVAKPEKAKA

-219 AWIAAFIAE
+219 AWITAFIAE

-253 YAIGIFS
+253 YAIGIFA
-260 AILLSWRV
+260 AILLAWRV

-276 VKLLLTFG
+276 VKLLITFG
-284 KKLWAGAVWLSKKLH
+284 KKLWTGAAMLARTLH
-299 LYQHAV
+299 
-305 KLKNLMLEK
+305 
-314 ANIVKEWVLK
+314 
-324 KAIALK
+324 LK

-343 TLETIHHAA
+343 TLDTIHHAA

-359 ENAMN
+359 ENVMN
-364 TVVHGSRI
+364 TAVHS
-372 GAVVKEMA
+372 
-380 MSVAEHVSKMAN
+380 
-392 IIKDFAMAVI
+392 
-402 RHAAQMATIAKEN
+402 
-415 AMNTVVHGS
+415 S

-465 AYALACELGKFIKEM
+465 AYALACELAKFIKDM
-480 IVTGLK
+480 IVTGIK
-486 LIHAV
+486 LIQAI

-507 AAMQYLLIA
+507 TAAQYLLIA
-516 AAIVAIV
+516 AAVIAIV

-535 VISMIVPMIANV
+535 VISMIVPMIADL

-554 AWNIIKDIAATL
+554 AWEIIKNIAGTL
-566 VEFLVPVGKAVIDF
+566 VEFLAPVGKAVIDF

-587 YLVVKLITGIA
+587 YLIIKLITGIA
-598 GAIKDFFSSDEKEA
+598 GAIKDFFKSDEKEA

-623 SALGISA
+623 SALGITA
-630 DTYNNVEQQKMNLF
+630 DVYNNMEQQKMNLF
-644 ESKMNAVLK
+644 DSKMNAVLK
-653 QIKDLSEVILLSAT
+653 QIKDLGKVIMLSAA

-705 KSIEKENEPIDYNK
+705 ESVEKENTSNDYNNVLEQMIK
-719 VFEKMVQLLTD
+719 LLQE
-730 IKDKKIEIKDEK
+730 IRDKKVEVDTK
-742 KSGLFNLF
+742 KKKEFFNIF

>member
-1 MAVNAITQ
+1 MANAITQ
-9 WINSKSDQSNVS
+9 WINSKSDQSNVA
-21 TNAELLKNSKMME
+21 TNSEILKNSKMIE
-34 KDLTQILY
+34 QDLTQILY
-42 AIVPMVDAI
+42 AIVPMVEAL
-51 NETEYETYGKIN
+51 NETEYETSGKIN

-68 IGYLVEFVAASTANA
+68 IGYLVEFVAATTANS

-137 ITPAQDK
+137 ISPAQDK

-184 PKELANPEKEKK
+184 PKEVANPEKEKK

-219 AWIAAFIAE
+219 AWITAFIAE
-228 ILPWVLIFGAMF
+228 ILPWVLIFGALF
-240 IGFWKTASTKVKA
+240 IGFWETASAKVKA
-253 YAIGIFS
+253 YAIGIFA

-284 KKLWAGAVWLSKKLH
+284 KKLWTGAAMLARTLH
-299 LYQHAV
+299 LKEHA
-305 KLKNLMLEK
+305 
-314 ANIVKEWVLK
+314 
-324 KAIALK
+324 
-330 EFAINKA
+330 FNKA
-337 MALKKW
+337 MILKKW
-343 TLETIHHAA
+343 TLDTIHHAA

-359 ENAMN
+359 ENVMN
-364 TVVHGSRI
+364 TAVHSSRI
-372 GAVVKEMA
+372 GAVLKEMA

-402 RHAAQMATIAKEN
+402 RH
-415 AMNTVVHGS
+415 
-424 RIGAVLKEMAMSVL
+424 
-438 EHTSKMFNIA
+438 
-448 KDFVMSVIRHT
+448 T

-465 AYALACELGKFIKEM
+465 AYALACELGKFIKEL

-486 LIHAV
+486 MIHAI

-507 AAMQYLLIA
+507 TAMQYLLIA
-516 AAIVAIV
+516 AAVVAIV
-523 ALVGLIIYGLIK
+523 ALVGLIIFGLIK
-535 VISMIVPMIANV
+535 VISMIAPMIADL

-554 AWNIIKDIAATL
+554 AWEIIKNIAGTL
-566 VEFLVPVGKAVIDF
+566 VEFLAPVGKAVIDF
-580 LMALNPV
+580 LLALNPV
-587 YLVVKLITGIA
+587 YLIVKLITGIA
-598 GAIKDFFSSDEKEA
+598 GAIKDFFKSDEKEA

-630 DTYNNVEQQKMNLF
+630 DAYNNMEQQKMNLF

-653 QIKDLSEVILLSAT
+653 QIKDLGKVIMLSAA

-691 MFAQTVATDGSTAS
+691 MFAQTVVTDGSTS
-705 KSIEKENEPIDYNK
+705 SETLEKENTSNDYNK
-719 VFEKMVQLLTD
+719 VLEQMIKLLQE
-730 IKDKKIEIKDEK
+730 IRDKKIEVASEK
-742 KSGLFNLF
+742 KGGLFNIF

>member
-1 MAVNAITQ
+1 MPNAITQ
-9 WINSKSDQSNVS
+9 WINSKSDQSNVT
-21 TNAELLKNSKMME
+21 TNSEILKNSKLIE

-42 AIVPMVDAI
+42 AIVPMVEAL
-51 NETEYETYGKIN
+51 NETEYETSGRLN

-68 IGYLVEFVAASTANA
+68 IGYLVEFVAASTTNA

-88 QEEKEQNEKIVGLL
+88 QEEKEQNEKLVGLL

-112 VTAEP
+112 IASEP

-126 SNESINALAEV
+126 SRESLNELAEIV
-137 ITPAQDK
+137 VPEQEK

-166 IKNERE
+166 VKNERE
-172 AKIDSLVKRTEK
+172 AKIDSLVKTTEK
-184 PKELANPEKEKK
+184 PKELAKPEKEKK

-205 NGVKGM
+205 NGVKAI

-219 AWIAAFIAE
+219 AWITAFIQE
-228 ILPWVLIFGAMF
+228 FLPWILIFGALF
-240 IGFWKTASTKVKA
+240 IGFWETASTKVKA
-253 YAIGIFS
+253 YAIGIFG
-260 AILLSWRV
+260 AILLAWRV

-284 KKLWAGAVWLSKKLH
+284 KKLWAGAVWLAKSLH
-299 LYQHAV
+299 L
-305 KLKNLMLEK
+305 
-314 ANIVKEWVLK
+314 KEH
-324 KAIALK
+324 
-330 EFAINKA
+330 AINIA
-337 MALKKW
+337 MTLKKW
-343 TLETIHHAA
+343 TLATIHHAA

-359 ENAMN
+359 ENVMN
-364 TVVHGSRI
+364 TAIHGFRI

-380 MSVAEHVSKMAN
+380 MSVVEHVSKMAN
-392 IIKDFAMAVI
+392 IVKDFAMA
-402 RHAAQMATIAKEN
+402 
-415 AMNTVVHGS
+415 
-424 RIGAVLKEMAMSVL
+424 
-438 EHTSKMFNIA
+438 
-448 KDFVMSVIRHT
+448 VIRHT

-480 IVTGLK
+480 ILTGLK
-486 LIHAV
+486 LIYAV

-507 AAMQYLLIA
+507 TAMQYLLIA
-516 AAIVAIV
+516 AAVIAIV

-535 VISMIVPMIANV
+535 VITMIVPVIIDV

-554 AWNIIKDIAATL
+554 AWEIIKDIAGTL
-566 VEFLVPVGKAVIDF
+566 AEFLAPVGKAVIDF

-587 YLVVKLITGIA
+587 YLIVKLITGIA
-598 GAIKDFFSSDEKEA
+598 GAIKDFFKSDEKEA
-612 EAEEPVSEEAA
+612 EAEEPVSKEAA
-623 SALGISA
+623 SALGVTEDA
-630 DTYNNVEQQKMNLF
+630 YNRTEQQKMNLF
-644 ESKMNAVLK
+644 DSKMNAVLR
-653 QIKDLSEVILLSAT
+653 QLKDLGEVIMISA
-667 ATMVT
+667 AAQMVT

-691 MFAQTVATDGSTAS
+691 MFAQTVVTDGSNAS
-705 KSIEKENEPIDYNK
+705 ESIEKENAPIDYNK

-742 KSGLFNLF
+742 KSGLFNMF

>member
-1 MAVNAITQ
+1 MANAITQ

-34 KDLTQILY
+34 KDLTQILF
-42 AIVPMVDAI
+42 AIVPMVEAI
-51 NETEYETYGKIN
+51 NEAQYEASGKIN
-63 ETLNK
+63 DTLRNYGFA
-68 IGYLVEFVAASTANA
+68 IEFLAHKTVNA
-83 LDELK
+83 IDNLNDEMRDK
-88 QEEKEQNEKIVGLL
+88 
-102 SYEDQGAGAL
+102 EDQLINLLTNEADATGAL

-126 SNESINALAEV
+126 SSESINALAEV
-137 ITPAQDK
+137 ITPEQEK

-166 IKNERE
+166 VKSERE
-172 AKIDSLVKRTEK
+172 AKIDNLVKATEK
-184 PKELANPEKEKK
+184 PKELAPTEKEKK

-205 NGVKGM
+205 NGVKAM

-219 AWIAAFIAE
+219 AWITAFITE
-228 ILPWVLIFGAMF
+228 ILPWVLIFGALF
-240 IGFWKTASTKVKA
+240 IGFWETASTKVKA
-253 YAIGIFS
+253 YAIGIFAS
-260 AILLSWRV
+260 ILLAWRV

-299 LYQHAV
+299 LYEHIV
-305 KLKNLMLEK
+305 KLKTLALEK
-314 ANIVKEWVLK
+314 ANIMKEWLLK
-324 KAIALK
+324 KAVTLK

-343 TLETIHHAA
+343 TLDTIHHAA
-352 QMATTAK
+352 RMFTTSN

-364 TVVHGSRI
+364 AVVHGSRI

-380 MSVAEHVSKMAN
+380 MSVAEHVSKMYN
-392 IIKDFAMAVI
+392 IVKEFAMSLI
-402 RHAAQMATIAKEN
+402 SHN
-415 AMNTVVHGS
+415 
-424 RIGAVLKEMAMSVL
+424 
-438 EHTSKMFNIA
+438 
-448 KDFVMSVIRHT
+448 
-459 ADMARI
+459 ADMGRI
-465 AYALACELGKFIKEM
+465 AFALGCELRKFIKDM
-480 IVTGLK
+480 VVIGLK

-491 ALFIADMA
+491 ALFIADLA
-499 RVVFQIAM
+499 RIVFQIAM
-507 AAMQYLLIA
+507 TAMQYLLIA
-516 AAIVAIV
+516 AAVVAIV
-523 ALVGLIIYGLIK
+523 ALVGLIIYALIK
-535 VISMIVPMIANV
+535 VAMMVVPMIASV

-554 AWNIIKDIAATL
+554 AWDIIKNIAGTL
-566 VEFLVPVGKAVIDF
+566 AEFLAPVGKAVIDF

-623 SALGISA
+623 SALGVSA
-630 DTYNNVEQQKMNLF
+630 DAYNNMEQQKMNLF

-653 QIKDLSEVILLSAT
+653 QIKDLGEVIMLSAA

-691 MFAQTVATDGSTAS
+691 MFAQTVATDGSNAS
-705 KSIEKENEPIDYNK
+705 ESIEEQNAPIDYNK
-719 VFEKMVQLLTD
+719 VFEQMVKLLGE
-730 IKDKKIEIKDEK
+730 IRDKKVEVASEK
-742 KSGLFNLF
+742 KGGLFNIF

>member
-1 MAVNAITQ
+1 MANAITQ
-9 WINSKSDQSNVS
+9 WINSKSDQSNVA
-21 TNAELLKNSKMME
+21 TNSEILKNSKMIE
-34 KDLTQILY
+34 QDLTQILY
-42 AIVPMVDAI
+42 AIVPMVEAL
-51 NETEYETYGKIN
+51 NETEYETSGKIN

-126 SNESINALAEV
+126 SNDSINALAEV

-172 AKIDSLVKRTEK
+172 AKIDSLVKATEK
-184 PKELANPEKEKK
+184 PKEIVKPEKEKK
-196 GGPDFSGFF
+196 DGPDFSGFF
-205 NGVKGM
+205 NGIKGM

-219 AWIAAFIAE
+219 AWIAAFITE

-253 YAIGIFS
+253 YAIGIFA

-276 VKLLLTFG
+276 VKLLLKFG
-284 KKLWAGAVWLSKKLH
+284 KKLWTGAAMLARTLH
-299 LYQHAV
+299 
-305 KLKNLMLEK
+305 
-314 ANIVKEWVLK
+314 
-324 KAIALK
+324 LK

-343 TLETIHHAA
+343 TLDTIHHAA

-359 ENAMN
+359 ENVMN
-364 TVVHGSRI
+364 TAVHGSRI

-380 MSVAEHVSKMAN
+380 M
-392 IIKDFAMAVI
+392 
-402 RHAAQMATIAKEN
+402 T
-415 AMNTVVHGS
+415 
-424 RIGAVLKEMAMSVL
+424 VL

-465 AYALACELGKFIKEM
+465 AYALACELAKFIKDM
-480 IVTGLK
+480 FVTGFK
-486 LIHAV
+486 LIKAI

-499 RVVFQIAM
+499 RIVFQIVMTHA
-507 AAMQYLLIA
+507 QYLLIA
-516 AAIVAIV
+516 AAVIAIV
-523 ALVGLIIYGLIK
+523 ALVGLIIFGLIK
-535 VISMIVPMIANV
+535 VIGLIAPMIANV
-547 ITTFLSA
+547 ITSFLSA
-554 AWNIIKDIAATL
+554 AWEIIKNIAGTL
-566 VEFLVPVGKAVIDF
+566 VEFLAPVGKAVIDF

-587 YLVVKLITGIA
+587 YLIIKLITGIA
-598 GAIKDFFSSDEKEA
+598 GAIKDFFKSDEKEA

-623 SALGISA
+623 SALGVTA
-630 DTYNNVEQQKMNLF
+630 DAYNNMEQQKMNLF

-653 QIKDLSEVILLSAT
+653 QIKDLGKVIMLSAA

-705 KSIEKENEPIDYNK
+705 ESVEKENTSNDYNNVLEQMIK
-719 VFEKMVQLLTD
+719 LLQE
-730 IKDKKIEIKDEK
+730 IRDKKVEVDTKKEK
-742 KSGLFNLF
+742 EFFNIF

>member
-1 MAVNAITQ
+1 MANAITQ
-9 WINSKSDQSNVS
+9 WINSKSDQSNVA
-21 TNAELLKNSKMME
+21 TNSEILKNSKMIE

-42 AIVPMVDAI
+42 SIVPMVDAL
-51 NETEYETYGKIN
+51 NETEYETSGKIN

-88 QEEKEQNEKIVGLL
+88 QEEQEQNEKIVGLL

-205 NGVKGM
+205 NGIKGM

-253 YAIGIFS
+253 YAIGIFA

-284 KKLWAGAVWLSKKLH
+284 KKLWTGAVWLSKKLH
-299 LYQHAV
+299 LKEHAV

-314 ANIVKEWVLK
+314 AHIVKEWVLK

-343 TLETIHHAA
+343 TLDTIHHAA
-352 QMATTAK
+352 QMTTTAK
-359 ENAMN
+359 ENVMN
-364 TVVHGSRI
+364 TAVHS
-372 GAVVKEMA
+372 
-380 MSVAEHVSKMAN
+380 
-392 IIKDFAMAVI
+392 
-402 RHAAQMATIAKEN
+402 
-415 AMNTVVHGS
+415 S

-465 AYALACELGKFIKEM
+465 AYTLACELAKFIKDM
-480 IVTGLK
+480 FVTGFK
-486 LIHAV
+486 LVKAI

-507 AAMQYLLIA
+507 TAAQYLLIA
-516 AAIVAIV
+516 VAVIAIV
-523 ALVGLIIYGLIK
+523 ALVGLIIFGLIK

-547 ITTFLSA
+547 ITSFLSA
-554 AWNIIKDIAATL
+554 AWEIIKNIARTL
-566 VEFLVPVGKAVIDF
+566 VEFLAPVGKAVIDF

-587 YLVVKLITGIA
+587 YLIVKLITGIA
-598 GAIKDFFSSDEKEA
+598 GAIKDFFKSDEKEA

-630 DTYNNVEQQKMNLF
+630 DVYNNMEQQKMNLF
-644 ESKMNAVLK
+644 DSKMNAVLK
-653 QIKDLSEVILLSAT
+653 QIKDLGKVIMLSTA

-705 KSIEKENEPIDYNK
+705 ESVEKENTSNDYNN
-719 VFEKMVQLLTD
+719 VLEQMVKILGE
-730 IKDKKIEIKDEK
+730 IRDKKIEVVSEK
-742 KSGLFNLF
+742 KGGLFNIF

>member
-1 MAVNAITQ
+1 MANAITQ
-9 WINSKSDQSNVS
+9 WINSKSDQSNVA
-21 TNAELLKNSKMME
+21 TNSEILKNSKMIE
-34 KDLTQILY
+34 QDLTQILY
-42 AIVPMVDAI
+42 AIVPMVEAL
-51 NETEYETYGKIN
+51 NETEYETSGKIN

-68 IGYLVEFVAASTANA
+68 IGYLVEFVAATTANS

-88 QEEKEQNEKIVGLL
+88 QEEQEQNEKIVGLL

-137 ITPAQDK
+137 ISPAQDK

-172 AKIDSLVKRTEK
+172 AKLDSLVKKTEK

-219 AWIAAFIAE
+219 AWITAFIAE

-253 YAIGIFS
+253 YAIGIFA

-284 KKLWAGAVWLSKKLH
+284 KKLWKGAVWLSKKLH
-299 LYQHAV
+299 LKEHAV

-314 ANIVKEWVLK
+314 AHIVKEWVLK

-343 TLETIHHAA
+343 TLDTIHHAA
-352 QMATTAK
+352 QMTTTAK
-359 ENAMN
+359 EN
-364 TVVHGSRI
+364 V
-372 GAVVKEMA
+372 
-380 MSVAEHVSKMAN
+380 
-392 IIKDFAMAVI
+392 
-402 RHAAQMATIAKEN
+402 
-415 AMNTVVHGS
+415 MNTVVHGS
-424 RIGAVLKEMAMSVL
+424 RIGAVLKEMAMTVA
-438 EHTSKMFNIA
+438 EHVMKLANIVKEFA
-448 KDFVMSVIRHT
+448 MSVIRHV

-480 IVTGLK
+480 IVSGLK
-486 LIHAV
+486 MIHAV

-499 RVVFQIAM
+499 RIVFQIAM
-507 AAMQYLLIA
+507 AAMQYLLLA
-516 AAIVAIV
+516 AAVIAIV
-523 ALVGLIIYGLIK
+523 ALVGLIIFGLIK
-535 VISMIVPMIANV
+535 VISMIAPMIADL

-554 AWNIIKDIAATL
+554 AWEIIKNIAGTL
-566 VEFLVPVGKAVIDF
+566 VEFLAPVGKAVIDF
-580 LMALNPV
+580 LLALNPV
-587 YLVVKLITGIA
+587 YLIVKLITGIA
-598 GAIKDFFSSDEKEA
+598 GAIKDFFKSDEKEA

-630 DTYNNVEQQKMNLF
+630 DAYNNMEQQKMNLF

-653 QIKDLSEVILLSAT
+653 QIKDLGKVIMLSAA

-705 KSIEKENEPIDYNK
+705 ESVEKENTSNDYNNVLEQMIK
-719 VFEKMVQLLTD
+719 LLQE
-730 IKDKKIEIKDEK
+730 IRDKKIEVASEK
-742 KSGLFNLF
+742 KGGLFNLF